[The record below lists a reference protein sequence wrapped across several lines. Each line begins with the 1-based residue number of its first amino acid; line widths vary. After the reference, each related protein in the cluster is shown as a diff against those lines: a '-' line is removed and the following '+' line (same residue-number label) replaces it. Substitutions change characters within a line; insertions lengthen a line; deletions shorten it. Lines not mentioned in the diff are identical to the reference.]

1 MFYLLCDEVKDRDFQ
16 ESFALIMK
24 LLVETLQENLFLTKE
39 LLDQIITDLMK
50 KLPGYIMH
58 RLRLDVS

>member
-1 MFYLLCDEVKDRDFQ
+1 
-16 ESFALIMK
+16 MK

-50 KLPGYIMH
+50 KLPGYIKHWLM
-58 RLRLDVS
+58 LAVS